1 MERRMKGNFHV
12 RCEAGENP
20 EITSKDYLLLQNI
33 YPSKITVLSTNKTMD
48 IELGDKVLKHY
59 PIVFADYPTD
69 ESSFIDSTRINNS
82 YTASLG
88 ADYDGDTVSIR
99 AVFTQEANAEADRLI
114 KAKTMVLNQSGKNTR
129 KIGND
134 GALAIYCLTK

>member
-1 MERRMKGNFHV
+1 
-12 RCEAGENP
+12 
-20 EITSKDYLLLQNI
+20 
-33 YPSKITVLSTNKTMD
+33 MD
-48 IELGDKVLKHY
+48 IELGDKILKHY

>member
-1 MERRMKGNFHV
+1 M
-12 RCEAGENP
+12 
-20 EITSKDYLLLQNI
+20 
-33 YPSKITVLSTNKTMD
+33 STNNTID
-48 IELGDKVLKHY
+48 VSLGDKVLKHY
-59 PIVFADYPTD
+59 PLVFPDYPTD
-69 ESSFIDSTRINNS
+69 ESTFVDSTRINNS
-82 YTASLG
+82 YTSSLG

-114 KAKTMVLNQSGKNTR
+114 RSKTMVLNQSGQNTR

>member
-1 MERRMKGNFHV
+1 
-12 RCEAGENP
+12 
-20 EITSKDYLLLQNI
+20 
-33 YPSKITVLSTNKTMD
+33 MD

-134 GALAIYCLTK
+134 GALAINKLQDNLYVKVILITSLFCYKINKVI